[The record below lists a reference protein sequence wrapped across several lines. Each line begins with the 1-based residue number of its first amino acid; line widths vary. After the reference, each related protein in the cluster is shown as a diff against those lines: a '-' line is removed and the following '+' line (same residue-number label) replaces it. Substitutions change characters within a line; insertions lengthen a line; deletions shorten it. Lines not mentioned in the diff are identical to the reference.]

1 MVAEQAAHDFD
12 AAADVGRRLEHSGP
26 AAYPPG
32 VTFFPLPRTDGSD
45 VPFEVGL
52 PLSTGADSLAPLHI
66 SLAPTGGAGATINDL
81 SFIPQYR
88 DDFQVT
94 SPMADNPAMARRR
107 NAIVAGRAGQVLA
120 AWPATFAETR
130 PAISAEDN
138 VAFPNDTLHAI
149 AEVAAHQ
156 PVTEQY
162 VTQDEAFDSWQ
173 NLLRWAGDLPRAQ
186 LVIERWQSETGDS
199 SAMPHCGSAKSR
211 SYAATTTSRPPNSE
225 RLHGRR
231 GYCAGTTTCR

>member
-1 MVAEQAAHDFD
+1 
-12 AAADVGRRLEHSGP
+12 
-26 AAYPPG
+26 
-32 VTFFPLPRTDGSD
+32 
-45 VPFEVGL
+45 
-52 PLSTGADSLAPLHI
+52 
-66 SLAPTGGAGATINDL
+66 
-81 SFIPQYR
+81 
-88 DDFQVT
+88 
-94 SPMADNPAMARRR
+94 MADNPAMARRR
-107 NAIVAGRAGQVLA
+107 NAIVAWRPGQVLA

-231 GYCAGTTTCR
+231 GYCAGRRPAGEPGAAGPRRRPAQSGPGRREGAAAARAGRTRAYRLWARNCPEGFR